1 MDAFYVLMA
10 RVSFDCV
17 CVCFLG
23 LTVGCGVLGLRGEA
37 EPMASTSCG
46 WCLPMWLAR
55 TRVGW
60 GLMYLVVMTC
70 VYVWLLCPRSP
81 KLGGCTFRGVL
92 R

>member
-1 MDAFYVLMA
+1 
-10 RVSFDCV
+10 
-17 CVCFLG
+17 
-23 LTVGCGVLGLRGEA
+23 
-37 EPMASTSCG
+37 MASTSCG